1 MIVVITWINVNHV
14 MSHSDWTWKRA
25 MWLDSS
31 SSQNQNHLL
40 THESLET
47 SPSQGMNSG
56 RSHASN
62 GDCLSEGA
70 LEKFLGIII
79 CTKTDFMVE
88 NIILSIFQNTI
99 LSYAIKQNIWEK
111 QFGRNR
117 GTIYGTARTN
127 QRPGRPGKCSSRPFW
142 IFCNLLQPKIGNLEA
157 ESMSHTLWVIYEYD
171 GATGS

>member
-40 THESLET
+40 THESSET
-47 SPSQGMNSG
+47 SPSLGMNSG

-70 LEKFLGIII
+70 LEKFLGIIII

-117 GTIYGTARTN
+117 GTKPYLWDDQDTWTSRVTREMLN
-127 QRPGRPGKCSSRPFW
+127 SS
-142 IFCNLLQPKIGNLEA
+142 LLNFL
-157 ESMSHTLWVIYEYD
+157 
-171 GATGS
+171 